1 VLGTHKVTNGAA
13 YTLTVSATV
22 GPTGPVWENLP
33 ITPGMNLHQNPV
45 DRFDVNG
52 DGHVTPADAMIVI
65 NSIMQQGQVTLPT
78 ITTWP
83 AICVDV
89 TGDGTLDLLDAISL
103 LNKIFAEWA

>member
-1 VLGTHKVTNGAA
+1 VKNGKA
-13 YTLTVSATV
+13 YTLTLDATMS
-22 GPTGPVWENLP
+22 PLGPVWQNLP

-52 DGHVTPADAMIVI
+52 DGHVTHADAMIVI